1 MKYQFIKR
9 HQLEFSV
16 QRMCRVLELSI
27 SGFYA
32 WLRRGQSRRKREDAL
47 LLQAVRRLYESSRG
61 TYGSPRI
68 HRALKEEGW
77 RVGEKR
83 VALLMQQHDMRAHR
97 KQGYKRAGR
106 STAAVLA
113 APNILDRDFEAKEP
127 NQKWLADMVQI
138 ATQEGWLHLAAV
150 MDTFS
155 RKIVGW
161 SMATHKRS
169 EVAQN
174 ALKMAIARRQP
185 AGALLHHSDLGSQYT
200 DKDYRQLLSDH
211 RITSSMSRAGSCYD
225 NAMMESFFAT
235 LKVECARQKF
245 PTINQA
251 RLELFEYIEAWYN
264 RQRQHS
270 ALDYLSPT
278 EYELR
283 AN

>member
-32 WLRRGQSRRKREDAL
+32 WLKRGESRRKQEDAL
-47 LLQAVRRLYESSRG
+47 LLQAVRRLYEASRG

-68 HRALKEEGW
+68 YRALKEEGW

-83 VALLMQQHDMRAHR
+83 VALLMQRHDMRAHR
-97 KQGYKRAGR
+97 KQGYKRVGR
-106 STAAVLA
+106 SSASVLA
-113 APNILDRDFEAKEP
+113 APNILDRNFEAKEP
-127 NQKWLADMVQI
+127 NRKWLADMVQI
-138 ATQEGWLHLAAV
+138 ATEEGWLHLAAV

-174 ALKMAIARRQP
+174 ALKMAIARRRP

-200 DKDYRQLLSDH
+200 DKGYRQLLTDY

-245 PTINQA
+245 ATITQA

-283 AN
+283 TD

>member
-9 HQLEFSV
+9 HRLEFSV
-16 QRMCRVLELSI
+16 KRMCRVLELSI

-32 WLRRGQSRRKREDAL
+32 WLKRGESRRKREDAL
-47 LLQAVRRLYESSRG
+47 LLQAVRRIYQASRG

-68 HRALKEEGW
+68 HRALKEAGW
-77 RVGEKR
+77 RIGEKR
-83 VALLMQQHDMRAHR
+83 VALLMRRHDMRAHR
-97 KQGYKRAGR
+97 KQGYKRVGR
-106 STAAVLA
+106 SSASALA
-113 APNILDRDFEAKEP
+113 APNILDRNFEAKQP
-127 NQKWLADMVQI
+127 NRKWLADMIQI
-138 ATQEGWLHLAAV
+138 STKEGWLHLAAV

-155 RKIVGW
+155 RTIVGW

-169 EVAQN
+169 EVAQD

-185 AGALLHHSDLGSQYT
+185 ADDLLHHSDLGSQYT

-211 RITSSMSRAGSCYD
+211 RITSSMSAAGSCYD

-245 PTINQA
+245 ATINEA
-251 RLELFEYIEAWYN
+251 RLEIFSYIEAWYN
-264 RQRQHS
+264 RQRRHS
-270 ALDYLSPT
+270 ALEYLSPM

-283 AN
+283 KV

>member
-16 QRMCRVLELSI
+16 QRMCRVLDLSI

-32 WLRRGQSRRKREDAL
+32 WLKRGQSRRKREDAL
-47 LLQAVRRLYESSRG
+47 LLQAVRRLYEASRG

-68 HRALKEEGW
+68 YKALKEEGW

-83 VALLMQQHDMRAHR
+83 VALLMQRHDMRAYR

-106 STAAVLA
+106 ATAAVLA
-113 APNILDRDFEAKEP
+113 APNILDRNFEAKEP
-127 NQKWLADMVQI
+127 NQKWLADMIQI
-138 ATQEGWLHLAAV
+138 ATEEGWLHLAAV

-169 EVAQN
+169 ELAQN

-185 AGALLHHSDLGSQYT
+185 TGALLHHSDLGSQYT
-200 DKDYRQLLSDH
+200 DKGYRQLLSDH

-245 PTINQA
+245 ATINQA

>member
-32 WLRRGQSRRKREDAL
+32 WLKRGESRRKQEDAL
-47 LLQAVRRLYESSRG
+47 LLQAVRRLYEASRG

-68 HRALKEEGW
+68 YRALKEEGW

-83 VALLMQQHDMRAHR
+83 VALLMQRHDMRAHR
-97 KQGYKRAGR
+97 KQGYKRVGR
-106 STAAVLA
+106 SSASVLA
-113 APNILDRDFEAKEP
+113 APNILDRNFEAKEP
-127 NQKWLADMVQI
+127 NRKWLADMVQI

-174 ALKMAIARRQP
+174 ALKMAIARRRP

-200 DKDYRQLLSDH
+200 DKGYRQLLTDY
-211 RITSSMSRAGSCYD
+211 RITGSMSRAGSCYD

-235 LKVECARQKF
+235 LKLECARQKF
-245 PTINQA
+245 ATITQA

-283 AN
+283 TD

>member
-1 MKYQFIKR
+1 MKYRFMHSHR
-9 HQLEFSV
+9 HEFSV
-16 QRMCRVLELSI
+16 QRMCRVFELSI

-32 WLRRGQSRRKREDAL
+32 WLKRGQSRRKREDAL
-47 LLQAVRRLYESSRG
+47 LLQAVRRIYQASRG

-83 VALLMQQHDMRAHR
+83 VALLMQRHDMRAHR
-97 KQGYKRAGR
+97 KQGYKRVGR
-106 STAAVLA
+106 SSVLVQA
-113 APNILDRDFEAKEP
+113 APNILDRNFAAKAP
-127 NQKWLADMVQI
+127 NRKWLADMVQI
-138 ATQEGWLHLAAV
+138 ATDEGWLHLAAV

-169 EVAQN
+169 EVAQD
-174 ALKMAIARRQP
+174 ALRMAIARRQP
-185 AGALLHHSDLGSQYT
+185 AEALVHHSDLGSQYT

-211 RITSSMSRAGSCYD
+211 GITSSMSRAGNCYD

-245 PTINQA
+245 ATINQA
-251 RLELFEYIEAWYN
+251 RLELFRYIEAWYN
-264 RQRQHS
+264 RQRRHS
-270 ALDYLSPT
+270 ALEYLSPT